1 MHNINFTID
10 FIQSSKKQFIEAVV
24 PDSQIK
30 QGLTKL
36 VDKETELCKAIT
48 ANAELFA
55 KAAFSNLKIKN
66 ICKP

>member
-36 VDKETELCKAIT
+36 VDKETELCKTIT
-48 ANAELFA
+48 ENVELFA
-55 KAAFSNLKIKN
+55 KAAFSNLKISN